1 MRQAQA
7 HLTGKVNSILKNT
20 TSTHVLSPITRR
32 AIFLLSLAT
41 FSSMAL
47 QRICDPMLPELSRVF
62 DAPISEVSQ
71 VISLFA
77 LTYGLMQLFY
87 GPVGDRFG
95 KYRVVMLAAIGC
107 SVGSTL
113 SALSANLE
121 VLVAARIMTALAAA
135 AIIPLTLAWVGDVVH
150 YEQRQETLA
159 RVGLG
164 TTLGMTGGQLFG
176 GLLTDTLGWRWAFAL
191 MAFVFALV
199 SFLLWRQ
206 LQHLEP
212 VTHHGHEPAGF
223 FQQLK
228 QVANNA
234 WARTLLG
241 VALFEGAMIFGLLAV
256 TASHLHHT
264 HHISLTL
271 AGGTTALFGLG
282 GMTYMA
288 VAKFAIRRFGE
299 VGLAHWGGVY
309 FGLAFLVIAFS
320 PWWQLALPAC
330 LMAGFG
336 FAMFHNT
343 MQAKATQM
351 VPTAR
356 ATGVTLFA
364 GFLFLGQAIGV
375 LVLAALMGHFDSG
388 DVLGSVSIGVMGLG
402 VFFAHAIA
410 KRNATQAD
418 HA

>member
-1 MRQAQA
+1 
-7 HLTGKVNSILKNT
+7 LKNHAPDPHALT
-20 TSTHVLSPITRR
+20 PNTRR

-62 DAPISEVSQ
+62 GVSIGDASQ

-107 SVGSTL
+107 CVGSTL
-113 SALSANLE
+113 SAFSSTLE
-121 VLVAARIMTALAAA
+121 VLVVARIMTALAAA

-191 MAFVFALV
+191 MAAVFAGV

-206 LQHLEP
+206 LQNLEP
-212 VTHHGHEPAGF
+212 VAQHGHEPAGF

-234 WARTLLG
+234 WARTLLS
-241 VALFEGAMIFGLLAV
+241 VALVEGAMIFGLLAV
-256 TASHLHHT
+256 TASHLHQM

-282 GMTYMA
+282 GMTYMS

-299 VGLAHWGGVY
+299 VGLARWGGLN
-309 FGLAFLVIAFS
+309 FGLAFMVIAYS
-320 PWWQLALPAC
+320 SWWQLAMPAC
-330 LMAGFG
+330 WMAGFG

-351 VPTAR
+351 LPTAR

-364 GFLFLGQAIGV
+364 GFLFLGQSIGV
-375 LVLAALMGHFDSG
+375 LMLAALIGHFDSSN
-388 DVLGSVSIGVMGLG
+388 VLGAVSIGVMLLG
-402 VFFAHAIA
+402 AFFAHAIA